1 MSFHDASR
9 GPSAIAG
16 LLVTVD
22 GRRTARD
29 GCTTQGPLF
38 RHRTLCRAAPLISTS
53 SPRFAAVRSAL
64 CFGISSSVSHCSLSL
79 SPSFLLLRVCLSVE
93 PVLCHRGRLDGSL
106 VNSICCRQG
115 THAHTHAPI
124 HARVALSPV
133 FPRPRRRYYNV
144 IFTTRLFATVRRAS
158 GTGLHGIEPVITPA
172 AAAGSDVTRR
182 AGYGRYRT
190 FIPFLPPP
198 GNHHRG
204 HLPSG

>member
-9 GPSAIAG
+9 GPSAIAE

-79 SPSFLLLRVCLSVE
+79 SPSFLLLLRVCLSVE
-93 PVLCHRGRLDGSL
+93 PCSVSSRPIGRLA
-106 VNSICCRQG
+106 RQLDMLSARHAR
-115 THAHTHAPI
+115 THARAD
-124 HARVALSPV
+124 
-133 FPRPRRRYYNV
+133 PR
-144 IFTTRLFATVRRAS
+144 S
-158 GTGLHGIEPVITPA
+158 GR
-172 AAAGSDVTRR
+172 TRR
-182 AGYGRYRT
+182 FSHDHDDAIITLFSRRDYLRPCGARAAPADTASSR
-190 FIPFLPPP
+190 
-198 GNHHRG
+198 
-204 HLPSG
+204 